1 MTDRLASY
9 RAKRHFAHTP
19 EPDGAE
25 PAAPEQRGVFV
36 VQRHEARRLHFD
48 FRLELGGVLKSWA
61 VPKGP
66 STDPAD
72 RRMAVEVEDHPLA
85 YARFEGTIPPGHYG
99 AGTVQIW
106 DSGTWEPIGDPH
118 AGYRAGKLRF
128 VLHGRALR
136 GAWTLVRMRGH
147 EGDRQQPW
155 LLLKERERTADTA
168 CAVDTARAPATA
180 GEDRKVPRRPSN
192 LPRTLPRTL
201 SPALATLVTAAPAG
215 DDWLYEMKF
224 DGYRILAHVE
234 GGRARLL
241 TRQGLDWT
249 RRMPDLA
256 RDLARPELDGSW
268 LDGEIIL
275 PDADGVADFQALQS
289 AFDSARTG
297 DIVYCVFDLP
307 FHQHRDWRAQPLHAR
322 RDALRQ
328 LVAKCAFTAVR
339 FSEDF
344 AAEPQA
350 LLHAAC
356 ALRVEG
362 VMGKRRD
369 SPYPQGRSADWIKLK
384 CTQRQEFVIAGYTEP
399 KGGRTGLG
407 ALVLGVHDE
416 AGGLRHVGQVGSG
429 FSEQALRSL
438 HARLTDLHATEMPFV
453 AKPKGLKAQWV
464 VPRLVAEVS
473 FAAWTREGH
482 LRQAVFHGV
491 RDDKPA
497 SQIQRETAQP
507 PGGLRV
513 SHPERLVD
521 AASGLTKQALVD
533 YAVLASRRWMPHLA
547 GRPVALV
554 RAPDGLA
561 GELFFQK
568 HATGA
573 GMKGLTRLP
582 AALDPGHAPLLA
594 VDDPGA
600 LLAAMQ
606 ANVLE
611 LHTWNARVGDID
623 RPDRMTFDLDP
634 GEGVAWAQV
643 QEGAQ
648 LVQALLLELRLRSFL
663 KTSGGKGLHV
673 VVPLAPDAGWDEVKA
688 LSHAVVRHLAATL
701 PDRFVSKSGPRN
713 RIGRIFVDYLRNGR
727 GATTVSAWSPRARP
741 GMGVSVPVDWSELP
755 DLTGGAHWT
764 VQTVAP
770 RLQGPDPWAG
780 MTRLR
785 QRLHALRKAFG

>member
-9 RAKRHFAHTP
+9 RAKRRFAHTP
-19 EPDGAE
+19 EPDGGDL
-25 PAAPEQRGVFV
+25 AAPKVRGRVPPPSRARGHESGGVFV
-36 VQRHEARRLHFD
+36 VQRHAARRLHFD
-48 FRLELGGVLKSWA
+48 FRLELDGVLKSWA

-66 STDPAD
+66 STDPSH
-72 RRMAVEVEDHPLA
+72 RRMAIEVEDHPLA

-128 VLHGRALR
+128 VLHGRALQ

-147 EGDRQQPW
+147 EAERQQPW
-155 LLLKERERTADTA
+155 LLLKERAPCAD
-168 CAVDTARAPATA
+168 
-180 GEDRKVPRRPSN
+180 
-192 LPRTLPRTL
+192 LPRTL
-201 SPALATLVTAAPAG
+201 SPALATLVTAPPAG

-224 DGYRILAHVE
+224 DGYRMLAHVE
-234 GGRARLL
+234 GGQARLL

-249 RRMPDLA
+249 RRMPHLA

-268 LDGEIIL
+268 LDGEIVL
-275 PDADGVADFQALQS
+275 PDADGVADFQALQA
-289 AFDSARTG
+289 AFDSERTG
-297 DIVYCVFDLP
+297 DIAYCVFDLP
-307 FHQHRDWRAQPLHAR
+307 FHQHEDWRAKPLHAR
-322 RDALRQ
+322 REALRQ
-328 LVAKCAFTAVR
+328 LVAQGAFKAVR

-384 CTQRQEFVIAGYTEP
+384 CTQRQEFVVAGYTAP
-399 KGGRTGLG
+399 QGGRTGLG

-416 AGGLRHVGQVGSG
+416 AGGLHHVGQVGSG

-438 HARLTDLHATEMPFV
+438 HARLTALHAAEMPFV

-464 VPRLVAEVS
+464 QPRLVAEVS
-473 FAAWTREGH
+473 FAAWTRDGH

-507 PGGLRV
+507 PERVRV
-513 SHPERLVD
+513 SHPERVVD

-533 YAVLASRRWMPHLA
+533 YAAQASRRWLPHLA
-547 GRPVALV
+547 GRPVALL

-594 VDDPGA
+594 VDDAGA
-600 LLAAMQ
+600 LLGAMQ

-611 LHTWNARVGDID
+611 LHTWNARVGDIE

-673 VVPLAPDAGWDEVKA
+673 VVPLAPDAGWDEVKSLSRA
-688 LSHAVVRHLAATL
+688 LVQHLAATL

-713 RIGRIFVDYLRNGR
+713 RVGRIFVDYLRNGR

-755 DLTGGAHWT
+755 ELTGGAHWT

-780 MTRLR
+780 MARLR
-785 QRLHALRKAFG
+785 QRLHTLRKAFG